1 MADEARVLDAATR
14 RADALARGDA
24 AALTSLLHERFRWT
38 THVGQTFDRDEYVR
52 RNTQR
57 DSNDSGDRT
66 VWRSQRLDDVEVVV
80 VGTTAV
86 LHAEV
91 TDEVAVPGG
100 GTSTFT
106 MPMTQVWVLEQ
117 DRWLCLAGHA
127 GPRRT

>member
-24 AALTSLLHERFRWT
+24 AELTSLLHEGFRWT

-66 VWRSQRLDDVEVVV
+66 VWRSQRLEHVGVVV

-91 TDEVAVPGG
+91 TDEVVGPDG

-106 MPMTQVWVLEQ
+106 MPMTQV
-117 DRWLCLAGHA
+117 
-127 GPRRT
+127 